1 MVYADDFGETI
12 FTTVPI
18 IVAIFEQHDV
28 AVLSPWIYD
37 VLSPSDVIGSVVESR
52 KIVMIESVTL
62 EKDGIELIG
71 TR

>member
-1 MVYADDFGETI
+1 M
-12 FTTVPI
+12 
-18 IVAIFEQHDV
+18 
-28 AVLSPWIYD
+28 LSPWIYD